1 MITESKPRPFLNVE
15 RSATGRRWKARL
27 DDQRIAEAISQRHE
41 LPEILGRVLAAR
53 GVGVDEAEAFL
64 SPTIRTL
71 MPQPS
76 ALQDMEK
83 GAARLA
89 DAIMAGEKIGVIADY
104 DVDGVSS
111 AAILSSFLKA
121 VGSSCTVHIPD
132 RLTEGYGPSE
142 RAVEQLQAA
151 GAQVLVTLDCGV
163 MAHDPLARAAE
174 LGLTTII
181 VDHHQAG
188 EFLPEAQAVINPNR
202 QDDTSG
208 LGYLC
213 AAGVTMMFIAT
224 VNKMLRGRGWYG
236 ETRPEPNMLQ
246 WLELVSLATVC
257 DVVPLK
263 GLNRAYVTQGLKIM
277 ARRENVGLSSLADVS
292 RLKRKPDTYALGY
305 LLGPRI
311 NAAGRIGNAAMALKL
326 LTTRDKGEA
335 AQIAQEL
342 ERLNRERQEIELAVV
357 DQAMAQAD
365 AMLGRERRASVLVVS
380 GKGWHPGVVGLAAAR
395 LKERFNLPS
404 FVLAEDKDGKRAAGS
419 GRSIPGVDLGS
430 AVREAF
436 ESGLIEKG
444 GGHAMAAG
452 LTVLKERLGD
462 LRGFMEER
470 LSPQVQAA
478 QDRALSIDAAL
489 TAGAATLELIELL
502 EQAGPYGTAHPS
514 PVFAFPSHRVLY
526 ADAAGS
532 DHIRCTLA
540 SSDGK
545 RLKAVA
551 FRAMGTELGELLL
564 SERQMPLHIAGRLT
578 IDDWSGSRVPS
589 LHIEDAARVS

>member
-1 MITESKPRPFLNVE
+1 MTADTKPRAFLNVE
-15 RSATGRRWKARL
+15 RSAAGRRWKARL
-27 DDQRIAEAISQRHE
+27 EDQRIAEAISQRHE
-41 LPEILGRVLAAR
+41 LPEIVGRVLAAR
-53 GVGVDEAEAFL
+53 GVGIEEAEAFL
-64 SPTIRTL
+64 NPTLRTL

-76 ALQDMEK
+76 ALMDMEK

-89 DAIMAGEKIGVIADY
+89 QAVMQGESIGVIADY

-111 AAILSSFLKA
+111 AAMLTLFLRA
-121 VGSSCTVHIPD
+121 VGSDCAVHIPD

-142 RAVEQLQAA
+142 RAVESLKAQ

-163 MAHDPLARAAE
+163 MAHDPLARAAD

-188 EFLPEAQAVINPNR
+188 EMLPEAHAVINPNR
-202 QDDTSG
+202 QDDISG

-213 AAGVTMMFIAT
+213 AAGVTMIFIAA
-224 VNKMLRGRGWYG
+224 VNKALRLKGWYG
-236 ETRPEPNMLQ
+236 ATRPEPNMLQ
-246 WLELVSLATVC
+246 WLELASLATVC

-277 ARRENVGLSSLADVS
+277 ARRENVGLSALCDVA

-311 NAAGRIGNAAMALKL
+311 NAAGRIGNAAMALRL
-326 LTTRDKGEA
+326 LTTADRGDA

-357 DQAMAQAD
+357 DQAMVQAD
-365 AMLGRERRASVLVVS
+365 NMLGRERRASVIVVS
-380 GKGWHPGVVGLAAAR
+380 GRGWHPGVVGLAAAR

-404 FVLAEDKDGKRAAGS
+404 FVLAEDKEGRLASGS
-419 GRSIPGVDLGS
+419 GRSIPGVDLGG
-430 AVREAF
+430 AVRAAF

-470 LSPQVQAA
+470 LSVQVQAA

-489 TAGAATLELIELL
+489 TAGAANLELIELL
-502 EQAGPYGTAHPS
+502 EQAGPYGAAHPS
-514 PVFAFPSHRVLY
+514 PVFAFPAHRVLY

-540 SSDGK
+540 SADGK

-564 SERQMPLHIAGRLT
+564 SERQLPLHIAGRLT
-578 IDDWSGSRVPS
+578 VDDWSGSRVPC
-589 LHIEDAARVS
+589 LHIEDAARIS

>member
-1 MITESKPRPFLNVE
+1 MTGEAKPRAFLNVE
-15 RSATGRRWKARL
+15 RSASARRWKARL
-27 DDQRIAEAISQRHE
+27 DDQRMAEAISQRHE
-41 LPEILGRVLAAR
+41 LPEIIGRVLAAR

-64 SPTIRTL
+64 NPTIRTL

-76 ALQDMEK
+76 ALMDMEK

-89 DAIMAGEKIGVIADY
+89 DAITAGEKIGVIADY
-104 DVDGVSS
+104 DVDGVTS
-111 AAILSSFLKA
+111 AAMLVLFLQT
-121 VGSSCTVHIPD
+121 VGSACAVHIPD
-132 RLTEGYGPSE
+132 RLTEGYGPSLK
-142 RAVEQLQAA
+142 AVESLKSQ
-151 GAQVLVTLDCGV
+151 GTEVLLTLDCGV
-163 MAHDPLARAAE
+163 MAHDPLLRAAE
-174 LGLTTII
+174 LGMTTII

-188 EFLPEAQAVINPNR
+188 ELLPEAYAVINPNR

-213 AAGVTMMFIAT
+213 AAGVTMIFIAT
-224 VNKMLRGRGWYG
+224 VNKLLRQKNWYG
-236 ETRPEPNMLQ
+236 EARPEPNMLQ
-246 WLELVSLATVC
+246 WLELVALATVC

-277 ARRENVGLSSLADVS
+277 ARRENLGLACLADVA

-311 NAAGRIGNAAMALKL
+311 NAAGRIGNAAMALTL
-326 LTTRDKGEA
+326 LTTEDKGEA

-357 DQAMAQAD
+357 GQAMIQAD
-365 AMLGRERRASVLVVS
+365 NMLGKERRASVLVVS

-395 LKERFNLPS
+395 LKERFSLPS
-404 FVLAEDKDGKRAAGS
+404 FVLAEDKAGHLASGS
-419 GRSIPGVDLGS
+419 GRSVPGVDIGS

-436 ESGLIEKG
+436 EAGLIVKG

-452 LTVLKERLGD
+452 LTVETSRLGD
-462 LRGFMEER
+462 LRGFLEDR
-470 LSPQVQAA
+470 LGPQVAAA
-478 QDRALSIDAAL
+478 QDRALAIDAAL

-514 PVFAFPSHRVLY
+514 PVFAFPAHRVLY
-526 ADAAGS
+526 ADRAGG
-532 DHIRCTLA
+532 DHIRCTIA

-564 SERQMPLHIAGRLT
+564 SEKQLPLHVAGRLT
-578 IDDWSGSRVPS
+578 IDDWSGARVPC

>member
-1 MITESKPRPFLNVE
+1 MTGEAKPRAFLNVE
-15 RSATGRRWKARL
+15 RSASARRWKARL
-27 DDQRIAEAISQRHE
+27 DDQRMAEAISQRHE
-41 LPEILGRVLAAR
+41 LPEIIGRVLAAR

-64 SPTIRTL
+64 NPTIRTL

-76 ALQDMEK
+76 ALMDMEK

-89 DAIMAGEKIGVIADY
+89 DAITAGEKIGVIADY
-104 DVDGVSS
+104 DVDGVTS
-111 AAILSSFLKA
+111 AAMLVLFLQA
-121 VGSSCTVHIPD
+121 VGSACAVHIPD
-132 RLTEGYGPSE
+132 RLTEGYGPSLK
-142 RAVEQLQAA
+142 AVESLKSQ
-151 GAQVLVTLDCGV
+151 GTQVLVTLDCGV
-163 MAHDPLARAAE
+163 MAHDPLLRAAE
-174 LGLTTII
+174 LGMTTII

-188 EFLPEAQAVINPNR
+188 ELLPEAYAVINPNR
-202 QDDTSG
+202 QDDMSG

-213 AAGVTMMFIAT
+213 AAGVTMIFIAT
-224 VNKMLRGRGWYG
+224 VNKLLRQKNWYG
-236 ETRPEPNMLQ
+236 EARPEPNMLQ
-246 WLELVSLATVC
+246 WLELVALATVC

-277 ARRENVGLSSLADVS
+277 ARRENLGLACLADVA

-311 NAAGRIGNAAMALKL
+311 NAAGRIGNAAMALTL
-326 LTTRDKGEA
+326 LTTEDKGEA

-357 DQAMAQAD
+357 GQAMIQAD
-365 AMLGRERRASVLVVS
+365 NMLGKERRASVLVVS

-395 LKERFNLPS
+395 LKERFSLPS
-404 FVLAEDKDGKRAAGS
+404 FVLAEDKAGHLASGS
-419 GRSIPGVDLGS
+419 GRSVPGVDIGS

-436 ESGLIEKG
+436 EAGLIVKG

-452 LTVLKERLGD
+452 LTVETSRLGD
-462 LRGFMEER
+462 LRGFLEDR
-470 LSPQVQAA
+470 LGPQVAAA
-478 QDRALSIDAAL
+478 QDRALAIDAAL

-514 PVFAFPSHRVLY
+514 PVFAFPAHRVLY
-526 ADAAGS
+526 ADRAGG
-532 DHIRCTLA
+532 DHIRCTIA

-564 SERQMPLHIAGRLT
+564 SEKQLPLHVAGRLT
-578 IDDWSGSRVPS
+578 IDDWSGARVPC

>member
-1 MITESKPRPFLNVE
+1 MIPEAKPRAFLNVE
-15 RSATGRRWKARL
+15 RSASGRRWKPRL
-27 DDQRIAEAISQRHE
+27 EDQRIAEAISQRHE
-41 LPEILGRVLAAR
+41 LPEIVGRVLAAR

-64 SPTIRTL
+64 NPTIRTL

-83 GAARLA
+83 GAARMA
-89 DAIMAGEKIGVIADY
+89 DAIMAGERIGVIADY

-111 AAILSSFLKA
+111 AAILMLFLRA
-121 VGSSCTVHIPD
+121 VGSSCSVHIPD
-132 RLTEGYGPSE
+132 RLTEGYGPSAL
-142 RAVEQLQAA
+142 AVEQLKAQ

-188 EFLPEAQAVINPNR
+188 EILPEAHAVINPNR
-202 QDDTSG
+202 QDDVSG

-213 AAGVTMMFIAT
+213 AAGVTMIFIAA
-224 VNKMLRGRGWYG
+224 VNKALRLKGWYG
-236 ETRPEPNMLQ
+236 ATRPEPNMLQ

-277 ARRENVGLSSLADVS
+277 ARRENVGLSCLSDVS
-292 RLKRKPDTYALGY
+292 RLKRRPDTYALGY

-311 NAAGRIGNAAMALKL
+311 NAAGRIGNAALALTL
-326 LTTRDKGEA
+326 LTTSDKGEA
-335 AQIAQEL
+335 ARIAQEL
-342 ERLNRERQEIELAVV
+342 ERLNRERQEIELGVV
-357 DQAMAQAD
+357 DQAMVQAD
-365 AMLGRERRASVLVVS
+365 NMLGQERRGSVLLVS
-380 GKGWHPGVVGLAAAR
+380 GRGWHPGVVGLAAAR
-395 LKERFNLPS
+395 LKERFSLPS
-404 FVLAEDKDGKRAAGS
+404 FVLAEDREGKLAAGS
-419 GRSIPGVDLGS
+419 GRSIPGVDIGG

-462 LRGFMEER
+462 LRGFLEER
-470 LSPQVQAA
+470 LGPQVLAA

-489 TAGAATLELIELL
+489 TAGAATLELIEWL

-514 PVFAFPSHRVLY
+514 PVFAFPAHRVLY
-526 ADAAGS
+526 ADQAGG

-540 SSDGK
+540 AADGK
-545 RLKAVA
+545 KLKAVA

-564 SERQMPLHIAGRLT
+564 SEKQLPLHVAGRLT
-578 IDDWSGSRVPS
+578 VDDWSGTRVAC

>member
-1 MITESKPRPFLNVE
+1 LNTGDKPRAFLNVE
-15 RSATGRRWKARL
+15 RSASGRRWKARL
-27 DDQRIAEAISQRHE
+27 EDPRIAEAISQRHE

-53 GVGVDEAEAFL
+53 GVGIDEAEAFL
-64 SPTIRTL
+64 NPTIRTL

-83 GAARLA
+83 GAARMA
-89 DAIMAGEKIGVIADY
+89 EAIMSGEQIGVISDY

-111 AAILSSFLKA
+111 AAMLSLFLKA
-121 VGSSCTVHIPD
+121 VGSSASVHIPD
-132 RLTEGYGPSE
+132 RLTEGYGPSQ
-142 RAVEQLQAA
+142 RAVEELKAK

-174 LGLTTII
+174 LGLVTII

-188 EFLPEAQAVINPNR
+188 EVLPEAYAVINPNR
-202 QDDTSG
+202 QDDVSG

-213 AAGVTMMFIAT
+213 AAGVTMIFIAA
-224 VNKMLRGRGWYG
+224 VNKALRAKGWYG
-236 ETRPEPNMLQ
+236 AERPEPNMLQ

-277 ARRENVGLSSLADVS
+277 GRRENVGLSALADVS
-292 RLKRKPDTYALGY
+292 RLKRRPDTYALGY

-311 NAAGRIGNAAMALKL
+311 NAAGRIGNAALALRL
-326 LTTRDKGEA
+326 LTTTDRGEA

-342 ERLNRERQEIELAVV
+342 ERLNRERQEIELSVV
-357 DQAMAQAD
+357 DQAMIQAD
-365 AMLGRERRASVLVVS
+365 NMLGSERRASVLVVS
-380 GKGWHPGVVGLAAAR
+380 GRGWHPGVVGLAAAR

-404 FVLAEDKDGKRAAGS
+404 FVLAEDAAGKLAAGS
-419 GRSIPGVDLGS
+419 GRSIPGVDIGS

-436 ESGLIEKG
+436 DSGLIVKG

-452 LTVLKERLGD
+452 LTIEAARLGD
-462 LRGFMEER
+462 LRGFLEDR
-470 LSPQVQAA
+470 LSTQVAGA

-489 TAGAATLELIELL
+489 TAGGATLELIELL

-514 PVFAFPSHRVLY
+514 PVFAFPAHRVLY
-526 ADAAGS
+526 ADPAGG
-532 DHIRCTLA
+532 DHIRCTIGA
-540 SSDGK
+540 ADGRK
-545 RLKAVA
+545 LKAIA
-551 FRAMGTELGELLL
+551 FRAMGTELGEMLL

-589 LHIEDAARVS
+589 LQIEDAAPVS